1 MKRKKFEEEFTI
13 IEKFAEDTPEARAS
27 LDEGLRILSRI
38 ILRKMR
44 EDRAAGKLPKG
55 MLNKN
60 EGQMDYVLTFP

>member
-38 ILRKMR
+38 ILQKMR

-55 MLNKN
+55 MLKKS
-60 EGQMDYVLTFP
+60 ESQVDYEI

>member
-44 EDRAAGKLPKG
+44 EDRAAGKLR
-55 MLNKN
+55 
-60 EGQMDYVLTFP
+60 

>member
-44 EDRAAGKLPKG
+44 EDRAAGKFPKEIKKNDEVA
-55 MLNKN
+55 LNY
-60 EGQMDYVLTFP
+60 EI

>member
-1 MKRKKFEEEFTI
+1 MKQKKFEEDFTI
-13 IEKFAEDTPEARAS
+13 FEKFAEDTPEARTS

-60 EGQMDYVLTFP
+60 EGQLDCEI

>member
-13 IEKFAEDTPEARAS
+13 TEKFAEDTPEARAS

-44 EDRAAGKLPKG
+44 EDRAAGKFPKVIKKNDEAA
-55 MLNKN
+55 LNY
-60 EGQMDYVLTFP
+60 EI